1 MKISHRLLYLS
12 LLLGTG
18 HSGIGQ
24 TVSAPSP
31 EDSLKGKIW
40 TATARRIWADT
51 KPPQPQP
58 AAWPTVGAFEDWRL
72 ATPADKSELGLL
84 RGDVVKSIGAGTKAT
99 PEQVAKAILTE
110 ISKRQQ
116 SKKGRLTRLKLT
128 ELKTTFATLTQP
140 KALAASS
147 QPTDSASLAA
157 PAPAAAP
164 PAVAEEQHPK
174 PERASAPPAP
184 AYTVTQLEPRY
195 LGLPPTL
202 AGLAMLLLGALA
214 GVGLARSLRRSSRH
228 HSHSH
233 TTQKAV
239 EPDTSLIMNSQEY
252 RKLQK
257 QNQNLSTQLK
267 RLGQELDELKKQLSG
282 TAASPPKKASP
293 SKSAPPVV
301 PPPAPPTEISIEELV
316 GAPVETPTASAPSA
330 TRYGPVQE
338 TPFVE
343 ERKIVDM
350 PLPQLALMLTV
361 NPRNPDQ
368 ATFTL
373 NPQVDQVRLI
383 GDGLTR
389 LQKFFDYDPP
399 LGGRIT
405 SVAAMKAGRLERH
418 DNGWQVVERA
428 RLLIS

>member
-12 LLLGTG
+12 LLLGAG
-18 HSGIGQ
+18 HSGMGQ

-31 EDSLKGKIW
+31 DDSLKGKIW

-58 AAWPTVGAFEDWRL
+58 AAWPTVEAFEDWRL

-84 RGDVVKSIGAGTKAT
+84 RGDVIKSIGTGTKAT
-99 PEQVAKAILTE
+99 PQQVAQVILTE
-110 ISKRQQ
+110 ISRRQQ

-128 ELKTTFATLTQP
+128 ELKTTLATLTQP
-140 KALAASS
+140 KALATNP
-147 QPTDSASLAA
+147 QPADSTALAA
-157 PAPAAAP
+157 PVPAAAPPTVAEDQHPRPEPAAAP
-164 PAVAEEQHPK
+164 PA
-174 PERASAPPAP
+174 RD
-184 AYTVTQLEPRY
+184 YTVTEGEPRY
-195 LGLPPTL
+195 FGLPPTL
-202 AGLAMLLLGALA
+202 AGLLLLVIGGTA
-214 GVGLARSLRRSSRH
+214 GIGLARALRSSSRNRRRH
-228 HSHSH
+228 HDH
-233 TTQKAV
+233 
-239 EPDTSLIMNSQEY
+239 PTSAELDATAIMNSQEY
-252 RKLQK
+252 RKLHK
-257 QNQNLSTQLK
+257 QNENLSTQLK
-267 RLGQELDELKKQLSG
+267 RLRQELDELKKQLSG
-282 TAASPPKKASP
+282 VPAAPTKKAP
-293 SKSAPPVV
+293 SLKL
-301 PPPAPPTEISIEELV
+301 PPPIAAAPLPPQELSIEELV
-316 GAPVETPTASAPSA
+316 GAPAEAPTASAPAA

-373 NPQVDQVRLI
+373 NPQVDQARLI

-399 LGGRIT
+399 IGGRIT
-405 SVAAMKAGRLERH
+405 SVAAVKAGKLERH